1 MCYYGIVE
9 ILKEHHNQQL
19 INTLSGRN
27 SKGFLFVLFER
38 GSYMYHAGLGK
49 FVNDNY
55 IKKITTKNKINKN
68 IIFGYVKDN
77 IYYELNEIVEDID
90 AYINK
95 LETEGCVVYFV
106 KKKKISRRNS
116 NTGQQRE

>member
-1 MCYYGIVE
+1 
-9 ILKEHHNQQL
+9 
-19 INTLSGRN
+19 
-27 SKGFLFVLFER
+27 
-38 GSYMYHAGLGK
+38 MYHAGLGK

-95 LETEGCVVYFV
+95 LEAEGCVVYFV
-106 KKKKISRRNS
+106 KKKKISRRNP

>member
-1 MCYYGIVE
+1 
-9 ILKEHHNQQL
+9 
-19 INTLSGRN
+19 
-27 SKGFLFVLFER
+27 
-38 GSYMYHAGLGK
+38 MYHAGLGK

-77 IYYELNEIVEDID
+77 IYYELNEIFEDID

-106 KKKKISRRNS
+106 KKKKISRRNP
-116 NTGQQRE
+116 NTGIKQRQ

>member
-1 MCYYGIVE
+1 MLLWYCG
-9 ILKEHHNQQL
+9 N
-19 INTLSGRN
+19 
-27 SKGFLFVLFER
+27 FER
-38 GSYMYHAGLGK
+38 TPQSTVNQHFVRKKLERVSFCFIRKGSYMYHAGLGK

>member
-1 MCYYGIVE
+1 
-9 ILKEHHNQQL
+9 
-19 INTLSGRN
+19 
-27 SKGFLFVLFER
+27 
-38 GSYMYHAGLGK
+38 MYHAGLGK

-95 LETEGCVVYFV
+95 LEMEGCVVYFV
-106 KKKKISRRNS
+106 KKKKISRRNP